1 MNILCFGDS
10 NTWGYKP
17 DKTGRFDE
25 KQDGPGFCSRNSVRN
40 IILLKKVF
48 VEEQPSFRMN
58 FVKTVADWTWL
69 VLLSR
74 YIIRL
79 IS

>member
-25 KQDGPGFCSRNSVRN
+25 KTRWTGLLQQKLGPEYH
-40 IILLKKVF
+40 II
-48 VEEQPSFRMN
+48 EEGLDRKR
-58 FVKTVADWTWL
+58 VV
-69 VLLSR
+69 
-74 YIIRL
+74 
-79 IS
+79 